1 MAISEGVVNFNK
13 ILEPVLWTLCG
24 ASILA
29 LILTDP
35 IAVAWLL
42 ENILVICLWG
52 LSVAVTATIC
62 FLCGYHVAKRKYYT
76 EGYTNGWNH
85 AEGKY

>member
-1 MAISEGVVNFNK
+1 MNWNKYFEPFMWVICAIA
-13 ILEPVLWTLCG
+13 I
-24 ASILA
+24 IA

-35 IAVAWLL
+35 IAVAFLL

-62 FLCGYHVAKRKYYT
+62 FLCGYHAAKRKHYA